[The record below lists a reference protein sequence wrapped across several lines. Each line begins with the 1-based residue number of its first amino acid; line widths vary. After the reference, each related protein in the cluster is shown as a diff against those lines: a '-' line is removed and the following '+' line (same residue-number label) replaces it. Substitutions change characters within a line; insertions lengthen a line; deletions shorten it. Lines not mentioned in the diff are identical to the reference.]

1 MLEFPQQKD
10 ADTPLYAEDTDA
22 PLPEQLNPNTRYA
35 YFSTIAKG
43 GKSLIK
49 SCRDL
54 HLRRTICYK
63 SLRPEFIN
71 DPIETRRLLR
81 EARISACLQHPNT
94 VPTYELGRDNK
105 GNYYFTMKLVH
116 GYTLREVLNYRER
129 YDLTQ
134 LMEVIE
140 QVGQALGYAHSKGVL
155 HRDIKPDNILI
166 GPYGEVLLLDWGL
179 AKVWHRTDTTDSDED
194 INEAEGDPGMT
205 GEGKLQ
211 GTVMYMSPEQIN
223 RDPDISFQSDL
234 YSMGALLYECLT
246 GTTPF
251 QGDFI
256 PTLLQQIRTETPA
269 DPRKV
274 TRQHVPEVL
283 ANLTMQCLQKDPAR
297 RPESAGELVRILRE
311 NWLND

>member
-1 MLEFPQQKD
+1 MLEFPQQKE

-22 PLPEQLNPNTRYA
+22 PLPETLNPNTRYA
-35 YFSTIAKG
+35 YFSEIAKG

-63 SLRPEFIN
+63 TLRPEFVG

-94 VPTYELGRDNK
+94 VPTYEIGRDNR

-140 QVGQALGYAHSKGVL
+140 QVAQALGYAHSKGVL

-179 AKVWHRTDTTDSDED
+179 AKVWHRADSADNDED
-194 INEAEGDPGMT
+194 INESEGDPGMT
-205 GEGKLQ
+205 GEAKLQ

-234 YSMGALLYECLT
+234 YSMGALMYEALT
-246 GTTPF
+246 GVTPF
-251 QGDFI
+251 QGDLI
-256 PTLLQQIRTETPA
+256 PTLLQQIRTETPP
-269 DPRKV
+269 DPRNVSK
-274 TRQHVPEVL
+274 QHVPDVL
-283 ANLTMQCLQKDPAR
+283 AKLTMQCLQKDPAM
-297 RPESAGELVRILRE
+297 RPHSAEDLVRILRE
-311 NWLND
+311 NWLSD